1 MSELDV
7 IRAVLG
13 PLRTSLA
20 AATSGAPARVGGP
33 VFTQRTGPGGLE
45 ASKPAP
51 PYFLLSPGPA
61 PSAASPFDTPAQF
74 FLEGWG
80 TWAQLDESFAR
91 ISWLHEHQVAR
102 QGNSARIRYG
112 LLGAPRGV
120 EPETTMPDGREM
132 HHWTNNYRALY
143 VDLSRIAGPAVG
155 EQARAP

>member
-20 AATSGAPARVGGP
+20 ASSAPLRAGGP
-33 VFTQRTGPGGLE
+33 VYTQRTGPGGLQ
-45 ASKPAP
+45 ASNPTP

-61 PSAASPFDTPAQF
+61 PAAATPFDTPGQF

-80 TWAQLDESFAR
+80 TWTQLDEAFAR
-91 ISWLHEHQVAR
+91 ISWLHEHQAAK
-102 QGNSARIRYG
+102 QGQAARIRYA
-112 LLGAPRGV
+112 LVGAPRGK

-132 HHWTNNYRALY
+132 HHWTNTYRALY
-143 VDLSRIAGPAVG
+143 VDLTRFAGPAVSP
-155 EQARAP
+155 QARPP